1 MVKLSNGHF
10 VSLTKLQEIYENV
23 PLIKQIYIDTEHS
36 SNILV
41 AVVCLDQQKL
51 EQFCEV
57 NGLDSGSE
65 ELFNNQDVKY
75 GVIKQLERAANQNKL
90 NQNE

>member
-1 MVKLSNGHF
+1 
-10 VSLTKLQEIYENV
+10 
-23 PLIKQIYIDTEHS
+23 LIKQIYIDTEHS

-75 GVIKQLERAANQNKL
+75 GVIK
-90 NQNE
+90 